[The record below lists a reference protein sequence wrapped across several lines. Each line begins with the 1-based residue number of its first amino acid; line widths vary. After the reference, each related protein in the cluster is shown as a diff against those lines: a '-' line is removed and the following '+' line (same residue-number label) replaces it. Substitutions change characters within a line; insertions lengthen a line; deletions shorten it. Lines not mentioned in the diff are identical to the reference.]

1 MLKKI
6 KYRIKWKYIPCL
18 WTGRLKIAKMSILAK
33 MIYKFNTITTKI
45 LIAFFTLNRKK
56 KNLKFKCNFKE
67 TQTDKNKLKKKRI
80 KLEVS
85 HFLISKLITKL

>member
-1 MLKKI
+1 M
-6 KYRIKWKYIPCL
+6 
-18 WTGRLKIAKMSILAK
+18 WTGRLKIAKMSILAE

-45 LIAFFTLNRKK
+45 LRAFFTLNRKK
-56 KNLKFKCNFKE
+56 KKHQNLKFKCNFKE